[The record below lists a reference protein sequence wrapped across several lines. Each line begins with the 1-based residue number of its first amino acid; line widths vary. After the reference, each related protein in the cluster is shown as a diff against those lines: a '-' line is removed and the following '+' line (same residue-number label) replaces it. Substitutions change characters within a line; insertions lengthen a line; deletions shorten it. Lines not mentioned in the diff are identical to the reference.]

1 MLRVYQAV
9 KLAKFSYEG
18 WISKCLL
25 SGISIPFKQVFQ
37 SNLHV
42 SPCLRKNRR
51 FSQKSSDF
59 RNMPTFGGA

>member
-9 KLAKFSYEG
+9 QLAKSSYEG
-18 WISKCLL
+18 WISQYLL
-25 SGISIPFKQVFQ
+25 SGISIPFKQVLQ

-42 SPCLRKNRR
+42 SPCLRTNLR

-59 RNMPTFGGA
+59 RNMPTFAGA